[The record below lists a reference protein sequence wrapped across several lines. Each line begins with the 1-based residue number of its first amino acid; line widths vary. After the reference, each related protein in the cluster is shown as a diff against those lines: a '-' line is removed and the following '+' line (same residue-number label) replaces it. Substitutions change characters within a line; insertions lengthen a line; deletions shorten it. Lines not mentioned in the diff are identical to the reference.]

1 MYSYASHAH
10 IVQYNVLYVRY
21 VFVLHL
27 GIVSFNIYLSDSA
40 NSVIGSAAVQLK
52 RKTKELN

>member
-1 MYSYASHAH
+1 MSY
-10 IVQYNVLYVRY
+10 VD

-27 GIVSFNIYLSDSA
+27 GIVSFIIYLSDCA
-40 NSVIGSAAVQLK
+40 DSVTGSAAVELE